1 MTVIAID
8 GPSASGKSTVAR
20 KVASTLEYL
29 YMDSGALYRG
39 VTWEALESGVNPED
53 EQGVLALIER
63 MHFEFN
69 IQNGALIFF
78 INGRRLSG
86 ELREQVVNDNVSAVA
101 AMAGVR
107 KFVVDQLRSSTW
119 YGDVVMEG
127 RDIGTAVF
135 PDARVKFYLDADPA
149 ERARRRHD
157 EMLESGEQVE
167 MGAILDSLAS
177 RDDRD
182 RAREQDPLRCA
193 EDAIVIDTTGMDI
206 DQVVARI
213 LAQINE

>member
-1 MTVIAID
+1 MNVIAID

-20 KVASTLEYL
+20 KVASKLEYL

-39 VTWEALESGVNPED
+39 VTREALQSGVNTED
-53 EQGVLALIER
+53 EQGVLTLIER
-63 MHFEFN
+63 IDLEFS
-69 IQNGALIFF
+69 IENGALIFF

-86 ELREQVVNDNVSAVA
+86 ELREQAVNDNVSFVA

-107 KFVVDQLRSSTW
+107 RFMVDQLRSLTT
-119 YGDVVMEG
+119 YGDIVMEG

-135 PDARVKFYLDADPA
+135 PDARLKFYLDADPA

-167 MGAILDSLAS
+167 MGVILDSLAS

-213 LAQINE
+213 LAQICE

>member
-20 KVASTLEYL
+20 RVASELEYL

-39 VTWEALESGVNPED
+39 VTWEALQSGVNTED

-63 MHFEFN
+63 SSLEFN
-69 IQNGALIFF
+69 IENGALIFF
-78 INGRRLSG
+78 MNGRRLSS
-86 ELREQVVNDNVSAVA
+86 ELREQEVNDNVSSVA

-107 KFVVDQLRSSTW
+107 RFIVDQLRSLTR
-119 YGDVVMEG
+119 YGDIVMEG

-157 EMLESGEQVE
+157 EILESGEQVE

-182 RAREQDPLRCA
+182 RARDLDPLRCA
-193 EDAIVIDTTGMDI
+193 GDAIVIDTTGMDI

-213 LAQINE
+213 LAQIRE

>member
-20 KVASTLEYL
+20 RVAAGLEYL

-39 VTWEALESGVNPED
+39 VTREALEAGVHPED
-53 EQGVLALIER
+53 RAGVRAVVERTDLKFVIED
-63 MHFEFN
+63 
-69 IQNGALIFF
+69 GALKFLM
-78 INGRRLSG
+78 NGRSFSG
-86 ELREQVVNDNVSAVA
+86 ELREKVVNENVSAIA
-101 AMAGVR
+101 AIPEVR
-107 KFVVDQLRSSTW
+107 KFVVDQLRSATR
-119 YGDVVMEG
+119 YGDIVMEG
-127 RDIGTAVF
+127 RDIGTTVF

-157 EMLESGEQVE
+157 EMHESGVQVRMNE
-167 MGAILDSLAS
+167 ILDSLAS

-193 EDAIVIDTTGMDI
+193 DDAIVIDTTDMDI
-206 DQVVARI
+206 DQVVGRI
-213 LAQINE
+213 LAQIRE